1 MERVMDTRRVARKK
15 VAALL
20 KRFSE
25 HLTSSLATGTADL
38 WHKVEHRLAQKPP
51 ASAPGSGAQPGV
63 LRTPMQPQP
72 MQQQQA
78 KTKAEDSQ

>member
-1 MERVMDTRRVARKK
+1 MDTRRIARKE

-20 KRFSE
+20 KRCFE

-38 WHKVEHRLAQKPP
+38 WHKVELRLAQKRTISEPDTMVP
-51 ASAPGSGAQPGV
+51 PGV
-63 LRTPMQPQP
+63 LQAPMQQQP

-78 KTKAEDSQ
+78 KTKAEDDQ